1 MVARVQVVFD
11 CADPRAMAGF
21 WTTALGYELQ
31 PPPDGFDSWDAWLIA
46 KDVPEKDW
54 NAASA
59 IVDPSGAGP
68 RIFFQRVP
76 EPKIVK
82 NRLHLDIVVGDRGSD
97 PEEHRRKVEAEVER
111 LTSAG
116 ATYVREVE
124 ELGQRWITLR
134 DPEGNEFDVA

>member
-11 CADPRAMAGF
+11 CADPRAMAAF